1 MMIALAPFNPAA
13 LPALQAI
20 ADRIFAPW
28 PAPRLAQDLTDLARA
43 RGDQV
48 VVACRDGQPIGCAG
62 WVTLG
67 IAQSGC
73 LYGAP
78 VISDDTAA
86 LDALI
91 AYLITTAS
99 QLGASQL
106 SIGCRAGEDAKRT
119 VLASFG
125 FTQSFEW
132 LHFAKQTAETEAAD
146 FARLGLQTVPID
158 DLDWSAVHSLY
169 AETFQN
175 VPNAPIPSVEA
186 MKAEWIPCNW
196 DAGCVLA
203 DASGR
208 YRAFMLIDGDEVS
221 AVGIDPSLRGQG
233 IADQLYR
240 RAGFALHGA
249 GTGTLRALVASSN
262 HASVRLHQRFGFT
275 EEKPRGEVLV
285 LSRV

>member
-1 MMIALAPFNPAA
+1 MIELAPFDPAT
-13 LPALQAI
+13 LPILQAM
-20 ADRIFAPW
+20 ADRIVAPW
-28 PAPRLAQDLTDLARA
+28 PVPRLAQDLTDLGRA

-48 VVACRDGQPIGCAG
+48 VIALENGHPVGCAG

-67 IAQSGC
+67 VAQSGC

-78 VISDDTAA
+78 VISDNPAA
-86 LDALI
+86 LDAMI
-91 AYLITTAS
+91 AHLITTAS
-99 QLGASQL
+99 QAGASQL
-106 SIGCRAGEDAKRT
+106 SIGCRAGEHAKRT
-119 VLASFG
+119 ELASFG
-125 FTQSFEW
+125 FTRAFEW
-132 LHFAKQTAETEAAD
+132 LHFAKPTTDTETAD
-146 FARLGLQTVPID
+146 FARLGLHTVPIGG
-158 DLDWSAVHSLY
+158 LDWPAVHTLY

-186 MKAEWIPCNW
+186 MKAEWIACNW

-249 GTGTLRALVASSN
+249 GTGMLRALVACSN
-262 HASVRLHQRFGFT
+262 HASARLHQRLGFT
-275 EEKPRGEVLV
+275 EEKPRGEVFV
-285 LSRV
+285 LNRV